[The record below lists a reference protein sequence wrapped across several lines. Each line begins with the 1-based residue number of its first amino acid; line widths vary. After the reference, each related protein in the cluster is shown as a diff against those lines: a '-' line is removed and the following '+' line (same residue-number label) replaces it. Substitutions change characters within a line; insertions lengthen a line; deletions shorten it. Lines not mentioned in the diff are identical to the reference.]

1 MGQQTISIED
11 AMHAYEVLQLL
22 NREIERMEAE
32 AREHYKLADKLADLG
47 TIPMATAEREI
58 GNTLMEQVIA
68 LKLITA

>member
-47 TIPMATAEREI
+47 TISMATAEREI